1 MQFFLFSFAFPCG
14 FFWFKITCND
24 FLCYCPGIFFA
35 NYTYLCLF
43 LMLKESQCFSDRTLC
58 VNVFLVVFLT
68 NKKVL
73 AVSYEIAVTY
83 PRSQR
88 KLSLSLKLIV
98 CMLSP
103 FEVGVLLKM
112 LMESKLYVVILI
124 THITMLLIFCRWL
137 WLYAWC
143 WFFFVCLFLVEKGVL
158 TNV

>member
-1 MQFFLFSFAFPCG
+1 
-14 FFWFKITCND
+14 
-24 FLCYCPGIFFA
+24 
-35 NYTYLCLF
+35 
-43 LMLKESQCFSDRTLC
+43 MLKESQWFSDRTLC

-73 AVSYEIAVTY
+73 VVSYEIAVTY

-88 KLSLSLKLIV
+88 KLSLSLKLII
-98 CMLSP
+98 CMLSSL
-103 FEVGVLLKM
+103 EVGVLLKM

-124 THITMLLIFCRWL
+124 THITTLLIFRQWL

-143 WFFFVCLFLVEKGVL
+143 FVLCFFLVEKGVL